1 MKKRLSVFLLCLC
14 LMFLSA
20 CYDASDIEETAY
32 LIALGI
38 DKGESGFIYT
48 FQLASPAPDKEGKGG
63 EKGEN
68 STAKNV
74 VIGAEDFY
82 TARNMFSNYLSKR
95 LNMSHLKMIVC
106 SKEIAESAFYEH
118 SQLFSREREIRPG
131 TYLAVSSGSAE
142 EFLKAVNPDLEGN
155 TAKYYELINLDK
167 SMLYAPAKRL
177 GEFLSDMETS
187 GGSGVLPVARVSK
200 TEKSE
205 NIDGDEFEKG
215 EMVKSTLSRVSNSKT
230 ELFGMGI
237 FKKGKLIG
245 MLDGNDALMYNIL
258 TGFSEDFVFSVMSPY
273 EEQKTL
279 SFKISIEN
287 KPKIKVSEEED
298 KIRVDV
304 IIEGDIQYMG
314 IIPPEN
320 FKGEKNFNKI
330 ASKAL
335 ERELKSFL
343 EKTASNYGADILKAG
358 DKLKKYYLTQKD
370 FEKINFENKYPE
382 TEFYVNVLY

>member
-1 MKKRLSVFLLCLC
+1 MKRLWIFFMCFFML
-14 LMFLSA
+14 FLSA

-38 DKGESGFIYT
+38 DKGESGFLYT
-48 FQLASPAPDKEGKGG
+48 FQLASPAPDKEGGG
-63 EKGEN
+63 KNGEN

-106 SKEIAESAFYEH
+106 SKEIAETSFYEH

-131 TYLAVSSGSAE
+131 TYLAVSSGKAE
-142 EFLKAVNPDLEGN
+142 EFLKAVNPELEGN

-200 TEKSE
+200 LEKSDSIKGE
-205 NIDGDEFEKG
+205 RYEKG
-215 EMVKSTLSRVSNSKT
+215 EMVKGTVSRVSGSKT

-237 FKKGKLIG
+237 FKRGKLIG
-245 MLDGNDALMYNIL
+245 MLDGNDAFMYNIL
-258 TGFSEDFVFSVMSPY
+258 TGFSEDFVFSVMSPD
-273 EEQKTL
+273 EEQRTL
-279 SFKISIEN
+279 SFKISLDN
-287 KPKIKVSEEED
+287 KPKIKVYENGE

-304 IIEGDIQYMG
+304 MIEGDIEYMG
-314 IIPPEN
+314 IKSFEN
-320 FKGEKNFNKI
+320 FKGEKSFEKI
-330 ASKAL
+330 ASDAL
-335 ERELKSFL
+335 QKELKAFL
-343 EKTASNYGADILKAG
+343 EKTASNYGADVLKVG
-358 DKLKKYYLTQKD
+358 DKLKKYYLTQED
-370 FEKINFENKYPE
+370 FEKINLEDKYPQA
-382 TEFYVNVLY
+382 EFYVNVLF

>member
-1 MKKRLSVFLLCLC
+1 MI
-14 LMFLSA
+14 FLSA

-38 DKGESGFIYT
+38 DKAESGFLYT
-48 FQLASPAPDKEGKGG
+48 FQLASPAPQKEGGGG

-106 SKEIAESAFYEH
+106 SKEIAESSFYEH

-131 TYLAVSSGSAE
+131 TYLAVSSGNAE
-142 EFLKAVNPDLEGN
+142 EFLKAVNPELEGN

-167 SMLYAPAKRL
+167 SMLYAPRERL

-200 TEKSE
+200 TEKSDSLKGE
-205 NIDGDEFEKG
+205 ECEKG
-215 EMVKSTLSRVSNSKT
+215 EMVKGSISRVSNSKT

-237 FKKGKLIG
+237 FKDGKLIG

-258 TGFSEDFVFSVMSPY
+258 TGFSKNFVFSVMSPD

-279 SFKISIEN
+279 SFKISLDN
-287 KPKIKVSEEED
+287 KPKIKVSENEN

-314 IIPPEN
+314 IMTPEN
-320 FKGEKNFNKI
+320 YNGEKSLKKI
-330 ASKAL
+330 ASESL
-335 ERELKSFL
+335 EKELKSFL
-343 EKTASNYGADILKAG
+343 EKTASNYGADVLKAG
-358 DKLKKYYLTQKD
+358 EKLKKYYLTQKD
-370 FEKINFENKYPE
+370 FEKINLEEKYPE
-382 TEFYVNVLY
+382 AEFYVNVLY

>member
-1 MKKRLSVFLLCLC
+1 MKKIFALFFCFCLV
-14 LMFLSA
+14 FLSA

-38 DKGESGFIYT
+38 DRAEGGFLYT
-48 FQLASPAPDKEGKGG
+48 FQLASPAPGKEGGG
-63 EKGEN
+63 EKGKN

-106 SKEIAESAFYEH
+106 SKEIAETSFYEH

-142 EFLKAVNPDLEGN
+142 EFLKAVNPELEGN
-155 TAKYYELINLDK
+155 TAKYYELINLDR
-167 SMLYAPAKRL
+167 SMVYAPPKRL

-187 GGSGVLPVARVSK
+187 DGSGVLPVARVSK
-200 TEKSE
+200 TEKSKSLKGE
-205 NIDGDEFEKG
+205 EYEKG
-215 EMVKSTLSRVSNSKT
+215 EMVKATLSRVSDSKT
-230 ELFGMGI
+230 ELYGMGI

-245 MLDGNDALMYNIL
+245 MLDGNDAFMYNIL
-258 TGFSEDFVFSVMSPY
+258 TGFTENFVFSVMSPD
-273 EEQKTL
+273 EKGRTL
-279 SFKISIEN
+279 SFKISLDN
-287 KPKIKVSEEED
+287 KPKIKASEYEG

-304 IIEGDIQYMG
+304 LIEGDIQYMG
-314 IIPPEN
+314 IKPLEN
-320 FKGEKNFNKI
+320 FNGEKSFEKI
-330 ASKAL
+330 ASDAL
-335 ERELKSFL
+335 CKELKAFL
-343 EKTASNYGADILKAG
+343 KKTASNYSADILKTG

-370 FEKINFENKYPE
+370 FEKINLNDKYQKA
-382 TEFYVNVLY
+382 EFFVNVLF